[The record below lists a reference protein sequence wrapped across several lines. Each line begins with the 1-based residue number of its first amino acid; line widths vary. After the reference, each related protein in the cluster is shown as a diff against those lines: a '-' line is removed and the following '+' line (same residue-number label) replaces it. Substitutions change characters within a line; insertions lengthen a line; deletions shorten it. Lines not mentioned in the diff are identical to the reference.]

1 VWALE
6 LLLCGNDPKVRI
18 CDEKVLVSHMP
29 LFAAASVLPISSL
42 TVAYMENEA
51 LCSRWVL
58 HLLASLS
65 LSLSLINLILFL
77 KKRILKEEYQ
87 DYFFHSW
94 LTWVLVSINSSCG
107 DST

>member
-1 VWALE
+1 VWVLE

-18 CDEKVLVSHMP
+18 CDKKVLVSHMP

-51 LCSRWVL
+51 ICSRWVL

-65 LSLSLINLILFL
+65 LSLSNKFDFILEKEDFER
-77 KKRILKEEYQ
+77 RISRL
-87 DYFFHSW
+87 FFSQ
-94 LTWVLVSINSSCG
+94 LAYMGVS
-107 DST
+107 